1 MVSFHYT
8 RKDREHR
15 LPHSQVFETLTKHT
29 RRHSNPATQHQ
40 SSPQTQEDL
49 YAPSGATADLDT
61 YTASMRTWTLDLFHT
76 AFPTVPHR
84 LSRHQYSYTTFSHT
98 PTIVS
103 PLYPKDSL
111 LYSNITPRVDSGDVE
126 QEVLGD
132 IGTTPCN
139 TPKNRGLKRRSTV
152 VAAKGGRVRDE
163 VADEGEGQ
171 ARLRPM
177 ELTRSLSCAG

>member
-8 RKDREHR
+8 RKDKESH
-15 LPHSQVFETLTKHT
+15 LPHSHAFGLIKHT
-29 RRHSNPATQHQ
+29 RRHSHPAASRQ
-40 SSPQTQEDL
+40 SSHTSLHTQPE
-49 YAPSGATADLDT
+49 TADLDT
-61 YTASMRTWTLDLFHT
+61 YTASMRTWTLNLFHT

-111 LYSNITPRVDSGDVE
+111 LYSSITPRSVE
-126 QEVLGD
+126 ADQEELLGD
-132 IGTTPCN
+132 IDTTPCN
-139 TPKNRGLKRRSTV
+139 TPKTRGLRRRSTV
-152 VAAKGGRVRDE
+152 VAAKGGRVKE
-163 VADEGEGQ
+163 EIADEGEGQ
-171 ARLRPM
+171 ARLRPV